1 MKTFEHRLRFY
12 LISGFLALSGI
23 LNGQDLQVLVQEAL
37 ERNPEIQA
45 FELQHDI
52 ASEKVKEVNTVPNTE
67 FGFGYFVSEPE
78 TRTGSQRFKISAMQM
93 IPWFGTITS
102 RENYASSL
110 ADSKYED
117 IVIAKRKLTASV
129 SRSYYELYALKAK
142 QAILTENIDLL
153 ETYQTMALTSVE
165 VGKASAVDVLRL
177 QIRQNE
183 LEEMLQVLS
192 HQYESKQIEF
202 NKLLNRDDYTPVEV
216 VDVLIVPEQPER
228 QQPVNLTIHPEL
240 TRFDKLYASVEQS
253 EIMNQK
259 ESNSMIG
266 FGLDYIYVE
275 KRPDLDFSDNGKD
288 VLMPMISLSIPIFNK
303 KYRSQTRQNEL
314 KQLEIESQK
323 KDRLNKLESLL
334 QKALNERET
343 ASISHQTQTR
353 NLQEAKN
360 AEEILIKNY
369 ETGTIDFMDVLDIQE
384 LQLKFQL
391 SQVESVKTYFE
402 QTTIINYLSS

>member
-12 LISGFLALSGI
+12 LISGFLGLSGI

-45 FELQHDI
+45 FELQYDI
-52 ASEKVKEVNTVPNTE
+52 ASEKVREVNTVPNTE

-117 IVIAKRKLTASV
+117 IVIAKRKLIASV

-142 QAILTENIDLL
+142 QAILKENIDLL

-183 LEEMLQVLS
+183 LEELLQVLS
-192 HQYESKQIEF
+192 YQYESKQIEF
-202 NKLLNRDDYTPVEV
+202 NKLLNRDDSTPVEV
-216 VDVLIVPEQPER
+216 SDVLKVPEQPKMHE
-228 QQPVNLTIHPEL
+228 PVNLTIHPEL

-275 KRPDLDFSDNGKD
+275 KRPDVDFSDNGKD

-334 QKALNERET
+334 QKALNDRET

-369 ETGTIDFMDVLDIQE
+369 ETGTIDFKDVLDIQE

-402 QTTIINYLSS
+402 QTTIINYLST

>member
-45 FELQHDI
+45 FELQYDI
-52 ASEKVKEVNTVPNTE
+52 ASEKVREVNTVPNTE

-93 IPWFGTITS
+93 IPRFGTITS

-202 NKLLNRDDYTPVEV
+202 NKLLNRDDYTPIEV

-391 SQVESVKTYFE
+391 SQVESVKAYYE
-402 QTTIINYLSS
+402 QTTIINYLST

>member
-23 LNGQDLQVLVQEAL
+23 LNGQNLQILVEEAL

-45 FELQHDI
+45 FELQYDI
-52 ASEKVKEVNTVPNTE
+52 ASEKVREVNTVPNTE

-117 IVIAKRKLTASV
+117 IVIAKRKLIASV

-183 LEEMLQVLS
+183 LEELLQVLS

-216 VDVLIVPEQPER
+216 VDVLKVPEQPER
-228 QQPVNLTIHPEL
+228 HQPVNLTIHPEL

-275 KRPDLDFSDNGKD
+275 KRPDMDFSDNGKD

-334 QKALNERET
+334 QKALNDRET

-353 NLQEAKN
+353 NLQEAKS

-369 ETGTIDFMDVLDIQE
+369 ETGTIDFKDVLDIQE

-402 QTTIINYLSS
+402 QTTIINYLST

>member
-45 FELQHDI
+45 FELQYDI
-52 ASEKVKEVNTVPNTE
+52 ASEKVREVNTVPNTE

-117 IVIAKRKLTASV
+117 IVIAKRKLIASV

-192 HQYESKQIEF
+192 HQYKSKQIEF

-216 VDVLIVPEQPER
+216 VEVLIVPEQPEMD
-228 QQPVNLTIHPEL
+228 QPVNLTIHPEL

-353 NLQEAKN
+353 NLEEAKN

-369 ETGTIDFMDVLDIQE
+369 ETGTIDFKDVLDIQE

-391 SQVESVKTYFE
+391 SQVESIKTYFE
-402 QTTIINYLSS
+402 QTTIINYLST